1 MASNR
6 SKSTLFLIE
15 QLIVV
20 AVFAICA
27 VACVRILTAA
37 YFTSR
42 DTRDVSHAIIV
53 AETAAESFKAVSGD
67 FNRTASIIGGS
78 FSNLDGYDAV
88 IVYFD
93 SGWHLIDS
101 SNAEQ
106 AYYVLHLISNDNDS
120 DSSRIHAGQVTVSRL
135 HYDDDILIDFE
146 VVARR

>member
-1 MASNR
+1 MANNR

-27 VACVRILTAA
+27 VACVRILTTA
-37 YFTSR
+37 YFNSR
-42 DTRDVSHAIIV
+42 DTRDISHAMIV
-53 AETAAESFKAVSGD
+53 AETVAESFKAVSGD

-78 FSNLDGYDAV
+78 VSNLDGYDAV

-101 SNAEQ
+101 RNGGQ
-106 AYYVLHLISNDNDS
+106 AYYVLHLISNGNES
-120 DSSRIHAGQVTVSRL
+120 ENPRIHAGQVTVSRV
-135 HYDDDILIDFE
+135 HYDADILIDFE